1 MIRFDTINDVY
12 KLHLVAGIDI
22 LSTKDLTQ
30 LYKDLNVAL
39 HIESGHIKYWFIDDY
54 KVDNNKLK

>member
-12 KLHLVAGIDI
+12 KLDLTVGIDI
-22 LSTKDLTQ
+22 LSTKDLEQ
-30 LYKDLNVAL
+30 LYKDHNVAV

-54 KVDNNKLK
+54 KVDNITL